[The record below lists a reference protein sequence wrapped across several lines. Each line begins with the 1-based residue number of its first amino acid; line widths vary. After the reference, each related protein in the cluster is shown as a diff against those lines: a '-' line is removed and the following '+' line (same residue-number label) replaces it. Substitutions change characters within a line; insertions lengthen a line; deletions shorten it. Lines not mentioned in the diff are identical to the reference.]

1 MSYECSKSH
10 QNLCSLYTW
19 KITSCF
25 NPLLNEVFGTRDYS
39 GDTGVGRRESHRKVA
54 EKHRT
59 NLHRRPQRRCKVVH
73 IQTSTQ
79 SPNPHQGSRRDSDL
93 PPNLFGRK
101 TWSSVFLWAT
111 TVSEF
116 GEDESTRVFWREPA
130 PRVRRCRAARG
141 QTHQVSCFFCASLLF
156 SDRGG
161 SGFFFYLL
169 FFFLPLRA
177 EI

>member
-1 MSYECSKSH
+1 MS
-10 QNLCSLYTW
+10 Q
-19 KITSCF
+19 
-25 NPLLNEVFGTRDYS
+25 D
-39 GDTGVGRRESHRKVA
+39 GRRESHRKVT

-59 NLHRRPQRRCKVVH
+59 NLDRRPQRRCKVVH

-79 SPNPHQGSRRDSDL
+79 SPNPHRGSRRHSDL

-116 GEDESTRVFWREPA
+116 GEDEGDACFGGNLLQESDGA
-130 PRVRRCRAARG
+130 G

-161 SGFFFYLL
+161 SGFFFFLL
-169 FFFLPLRA
+169 FFFYATQKFDFPRA
-177 EI
+177 ARRASSF